1 MSFSELL
8 QVNRQRQQPLYQ
20 QIAEQIRVQ
29 IGAGRLPA
37 GTQLPTVR
45 QLAGMLGVTRVTAQ
59 NAYSELQS
67 GGWVES
73 TVGRGTFVSAASQIE
88 ELQIAL
94 QQPITA
100 DGVIGNMQRLDQIA
114 GLRSFAHSEPDP
126 ALFPLDDFRYAL
138 TSQFDRLAE
147 LMQYGSPQGDPL
159 LRVELAA
166 MLTEQ
171 GIGCVPDE
179 VLVTTGA
186 SQGLTLLT
194 MALAGRGT
202 CVAVDQPV
210 YLGLLHLLNVT
221 GAEPIGVPWDSEGP
235 RLDVLERVI
244 IERQPRFF
252 YTTANFQNPTGACI
266 SPQRQL
272 DVLALAERYRLYI
285 LEDDSYG
292 QLAYSDVRR
301 LPLKASDRNNRVIYL
316 SSFSKTLMTGLR
328 IGYMVMPPELRERL
342 LVLRQAIEL
351 SGVALIQRATAT
363 FIHRGRFK
371 AHLRRVLPR
380 YRERRDALMSALQR
394 HMPFGVEWTKP
405 EGGFCCWVTLPPGR
419 STGQYADL
427 YHTALR
433 HGMAFTPGD
442 VFLIEPDG
450 ATHLRLCFGKHT
462 PEQIDEGIA
471 VLGHLLHGNRVGRLR
486 GIAHDWPL
494 V

>member
-1 MSFSELL
+1 MSFAELL

-59 NAYSELQS
+59 NAYSELQA

-88 ELQIAL
+88 DLQIAL
-94 QQPITA
+94 EQPITA

-114 GLRSFAHSEPDP
+114 GLRSFAYAEPDP
-126 ALFPLDDFRYAL
+126 LLFPLDDFRYAL
-138 TSQFDRLAE
+138 TSQFDRLAD

-159 LRVELAA
+159 LRVELAS
-166 MLTEQ
+166 MLSEQ
-171 GIGCVPDE
+171 GISCVPDE
-179 VLVTTGA
+179 LLVTTGG
-186 SQGLTLLT
+186 SQALTLLA
-194 MALAGRGT
+194 MALAGPGT

-210 YLGLLHLLNVT
+210 YLGILHLLNVT
-221 GAEPIGVPWDSEGP
+221 GGQPVGVPWDAEGP

-244 IERQPRFF
+244 LDRNPRFF
-252 YTTANFQNPTGACI
+252 YTSANFQNPTGLCI
-266 SPQRQL
+266 SAQRQSDL
-272 DVLALAERYRLYI
+272 LALAERHQLYVV
-285 LEDDSYG
+285 EDDTYG
-292 QLAYSDVRR
+292 QLAYGDVRS
-301 LPLKASDRNNRVIYL
+301 LALKAADRHNRVIYL

-328 IGYMVMPPELRERL
+328 VGYLVMPPELRERL

-351 SGVALIQRATAT
+351 SGMALIQRTVAT

-380 YRERRDALMSALQR
+380 YHERRDALMSALQCN
-394 HMPFGVEWTKP
+394 MPLGVEWTKP

-419 STGQYADL
+419 STGHFADL

-433 HGMAFTPGD
+433 YGVAFTPGD
-442 VFLIEPDG
+442 VFLTEPDG

-462 PEQIDEGIA
+462 PEQIDEGIG
-471 VLGHLLHGNRVGRLR
+471 VLGHLLRGEHVGRLR
-486 GIAHDWPL
+486 GMAHNWPL

>member
-1 MSFSELL
+1 MSFAELL

-45 QLAGMLGVTRVTAQ
+45 QLAGMLGITRVTAQ

-88 ELQIAL
+88 SLQIAL
-94 QQPITA
+94 QQPITP

-114 GLRSFAHSEPDP
+114 GLRSFAYAEPDP
-126 ALFPLDDFRYAL
+126 ALFPLDDFRFAL
-138 TSQFDRLAE
+138 TSQFDRLAD

-166 MLTEQ
+166 LLSEQ

-179 VLVTTGA
+179 VMVTTGA
-186 SQGLTLLT
+186 SQGLTLLA
-194 MALAGRGT
+194 MALAGPGT

-221 GAEPIGVPWDSEGP
+221 GATPIGVPWDAEGP

-244 IERQPRFF
+244 VEQRPRFF

-266 SPQRQL
+266 SAQRQS
-272 DVLALAERYRLYI
+272 DVLAMAERYNLYI
-285 LEDDSYG
+285 IEDDTYG
-292 QLAYSDVRR
+292 LLAYGEARR
-301 LPLKASDRNNRVIYL
+301 LPLKALDRNNRVIYL

-328 IGYMVMPPELRERL
+328 IGYLVMPPELRERL

-351 SGVALIQRATAT
+351 SGMALIQRATAT

-380 YRERRDALMSALQR
+380 YRERRDALMGALQR
-394 HMPFGVEWTKP
+394 NMPLGVEWTKP

-471 VLGHLLHGNRVGRLR
+471 VLGHLLRGDRIGRLR
-486 GIAHDWPL
+486 GTACDWPL